1 MMQQALSTL
10 VIHDIKNSLALL
22 EADLEQLNHHPGM
35 PEEAQRAYQRCAEL
49 KQRLVTFLTLY
60 KHEQFGLQPNLVEV
74 DLLEFL
80 QDTLDISPSASGK
93 HGHAFD
99 LEVDESR
106 IRIAP
111 GVKHGGTAQLDEYL
125 SGMAIESALNN
136 AVRYAAGHVKLWFE
150 QDADRVIFCVQD
162 DGPGLNH
169 PSGNAPS
176 TGVGVALCQAVAEA
190 HGGGTVSLTD
200 APDGG
205 ALFKL
210 TLHTAA

>member
-1 MMQQALSTL
+1 MQQALSTL

-22 EADLEQLNHHPGM
+22 EADLEQLNHHAGM
-35 PEEAQRAYQRCAEL
+35 PEEAHKAYQRCTEL
-49 KQRLVTFLTLY
+49 KQRLISFLTLY
-60 KHEQFGLQPNLVEV
+60 KHEQSGLKPNLVEV

-80 QDTLDISPSASGK
+80 QDMLDVSPSTNGK
-93 HGHAFD
+93 HGHAFK

-111 GVKHGGTAQLDEYL
+111 SVKHGGSALLDEYL
-125 SGMAIESALNN
+125 TGLAIESALNN
-136 AVRYAAGHVKLWFE
+136 AVRYAAGSVKLWFE
-150 QDADRVIFCVQD
+150 QDADKVTFCVQD
-162 DGPGLNH
+162 DGPGLDH

-176 TGVGVALCQAVAEA
+176 TGVGVALCKAVAEA
-190 HGGGTVSLTD
+190 HGGGEVSLVD

-210 TLHTAA
+210 SLHCAT

>member
-1 MMQQALSTL
+1 MKQALSTL

-22 EADLEQLNHHPGM
+22 EADLEQLNHHPNM
-35 PEEAQRAYQRCAEL
+35 PEEARKAYQRCTEL
-49 KQRLVTFLTLY
+49 KQRLVSFLTLY
-60 KHEQFGLQPNLVEV
+60 KHEQFGLQPNLVEIE
-74 DLLEFL
+74 LGEFL

-93 HGHAFD
+93 HGHALD
-99 LEVDESR
+99 LELDESR

-136 AVRYAAGHVKLWFE
+136 AVRYASGKVSVWFE
-150 QDADRVIFCVQD
+150 QDADKVTFCVQD
-162 DGPGLNH
+162 DGPGLDH

-176 TGVGVALCQAVAEA
+176 TGVGVALCEAVAAA
-190 HGGGTVSLTD
+190 HGGGEVSLAD
-200 APDGG
+200 APQGG

-210 TLHTAA
+210 TLRTTA